1 MWNIKP
7 PKPLPEF
14 PQLTSIRHW
23 SLVLLGCHLHSYLVS
38 TSNWELPIG
47 CWRPYQFIIRQMQAQ
62 SDTSNQISLMR
73 HEKPL
78 QKIGFPYTQVMVNK
92 VANPRNIKRQ
102 GWWWYHLVTGRSRKP
117 PILPYL
123 NLSTI
128 ANLPIDSFFHY
139 LLSCQDA
146 TPCIRGITTQLC
158 LDEITVRKILRFEH
172 SVQQGLPSHLQPPP
186 LLGQKS

>member
-1 MWNIKP
+1 
-7 PKPLPEF
+7 
-14 PQLTSIRHW
+14 
-23 SLVLLGCHLHSYLVS
+23 
-38 TSNWELPIG
+38 
-47 CWRPYQFIIRQMQAQ
+47 MQAQ
-62 SDTSNQISLMR
+62 SDTSYQISLIR

-78 QKIGFPYTQVMVNK
+78 QKIKFPYTQVMVNK

-128 ANLPIDSFFHY
+128 ANLPTDSFFHY

-158 LDEITVRKILRFEH
+158 LDEITVRKILCFEH

-186 LLGQKS
+186 LLAKRAKLNCFNCLNPIPLWDLGVQSLSQLIQAILHSSFFCPHQKFRIKLVNSSHKEFGILK

>member
-1 MWNIKP
+1 MKPRLSWKKLRDCPHLMDRSTVPKQVCRGLHLQLACFAPPILQHFPSQKVLLSGENIFACSPSKLPNFVWNIKP

-47 CWRPYQFIIRQMQAQ
+47 CRRPYQFIIRQMQAQ
-62 SDTSNQISLMR
+62 SDTSYQISLIR

-78 QKIGFPYTQVMVNK
+78 QKIKFPYTQVMVNK

-102 GWWWYHLVTGRSRKP
+102 GWWWYHLVTGRSWKP
-117 PILPYL
+117 PIYL
-123 NLSTI
+123 AIS
-128 ANLPIDSFFHY
+128 
-139 LLSCQDA
+139 
-146 TPCIRGITTQLC
+146 
-158 LDEITVRKILRFEH
+158 
-172 SVQQGLPSHLQPPP
+172 
-186 LLGQKS
+186 